1 MTLKRADG
9 NNAKTKMERKVYERE
24 LHKLQVELCHL
35 QEWVKQMGA
44 RIIILFE
51 GRDAAGKGGTIK
63 AITER
68 VSPRVFRVV
77 ALPAPSD
84 REKTQMFGQRYI
96 EQFPAAGEIVIF
108 DRSWYNRAGVE
119 YVMGFCGEHEH
130 RKFLDTCPQ
139 IERYI
144 VDGGIQLL
152 KIWLEV
158 GQDEQERRFKARID
172 DPLRQ
177 WKLSPMD
184 LESYRRWY
192 DYSRARDMM
201 LGITD
206 SNYAPW
212 YIVRSD
218 DKRRAR
224 LNCISHILEQIP
236 FKKVSRPKVKLPKRS
251 NKYKYDDQLSL
262 KGMKFVPEKY

>member
-35 QEWVKQMGA
+35 QEWVKQTGA

-84 REKTQMFGQRYI
+84 REKTQMFGQPYI
-96 EQFPAAGEIVIF
+96 QQFPAAGEIVIF

-119 YVMGFCGEHEH
+119 YVMGFCSEHDH
-130 RKFLDTCPQ
+130 GKFLDMCPQ

-158 GQDEQERRFKARID
+158 GQDEQERRFNARIN

-184 LESYRRWY
+184 LESYRRWF
-192 DYSRARDMM
+192 DYSGARDMM
-201 LGITD
+201 LKRTD

-224 LNCISHILEQIP
+224 LNCISHILKQIP
-236 FKKVSRPKVKLPKRS
+236 FEKVSRPNVKLPKRS
-251 NKYKYDDQLSL
+251 KKHKYDDQLSL
-262 KGMKFVPEKY
+262 KGMKFVAEIY